1 MAFGRGLCNTSAHR
15 IGGARKVQGILL
27 ITQALCENSSGIL
40 HSKLDDSAYKA
51 QDISL
56 HNPLHTSVTI
66 SILGGCQCQ
75 SAFGCVDMSS
85 T

>member
-1 MAFGRGLCNTSAHR
+1 MQHISDDVAAHR

-56 HNPLHTSVTI
+56 HIALHTSVTI
-66 SILGGCQCQ
+66 SIVGGSQCQ
-75 SAFGCVDMSS
+75 SAFGCVDM
-85 T
+85 